1 MGDDGHRHYADYLV
15 NSRVYLE
22 ERLRMHRK
30 WFVNYCSIGV
40 YVYLCIDNYKSMEKV
55 KEFLKKLWSLV
66 RVDGLEHIVGC
77 ILLTFALGWIR
88 PMWITALVVILVGLG
103 KEFYDYFSKKDY
115 MPIGAMLRDVAH
127 NLICDCVG
135 ITVGFLFIIF
145 NLLAR

>member
-1 MGDDGHRHYADYLV
+1 
-15 NSRVYLE
+15 
-22 ERLRMHRK
+22 
-30 WFVNYCSIGV
+30 
-40 YVYLCIDNYKSMEKV
+40 MEKV

-115 MPIGAMLRDVAH
+115 MPIGAMLRDAAH

>member
-1 MGDDGHRHYADYLV
+1 ML
-15 NSRVYLE
+15 
-22 ERLRMHRK
+22 RK
-30 WFVNYCSIGV
+30 WFVNYCSVGV

-55 KEFLKKLWSLV
+55 KEFLNKLWSLV
-66 RVDGLEHIVGC
+66 RVDGLKHIVGC

-103 KEFYDYFSKKDY
+103 KEVYDYFLKKDY
-115 MPIGAMLRDVAH
+115 MPIGEVLRDASH

-135 ITVGFLFIIF
+135 VTVGYLFILF

>member
-1 MGDDGHRHYADYLV
+1 
-15 NSRVYLE
+15 
-22 ERLRMHRK
+22 MHRK
-30 WFVNYCSIGV
+30 WFVNYCSVGV

-55 KEFLKKLWSLV
+55 KEFLNKLWSFV
-66 RVDGLEHIVGC
+66 RVDGLKHIVGC

-103 KEFYDYFSKKDY
+103 KEVYDYFLKKDY
-115 MPIGAMLRDVAH
+115 MPIGEVLRDAAH

-135 ITVGFLFIIF
+135 VTVGYLFILF